1 MDFLVDLVKNV
12 YLCWAI
18 VCVLII
24 TNIITL
30 IKYLNAKKRK
40 ALKEE
45 LYEIENSSS
54 SSDDES
60 NSELGSIIDKMQ
72 KDMEVK
78 PEQVVAN
85 FEQEQ
90 EENAII
96 SYQELVNCVKNN
108 KIQVIEDDAGDI
120 DYVKELEQEINEE
133 PVTIPYKNSSSSK
146 THLDV
151 IDELDNVK
159 KFTSSEVISPVY
171 GRMSDPKYPNM
182 ENYSNENSLKLGEN
196 TMDLE
201 PISEEIKK
209 NEDFLK
215 ALIEFRN
222 NL

>member
-1 MDFLVDLVKNV
+1 MKHYLQFLKQFLKHIYYYLKIKYFELHNCQIGLLLIQKYSRLNFLFNNV

-18 VCVLII
+18 VGVLII

-45 LYEIENSSS
+45 LYEIENTNS
-54 SSDDES
+54 SSDEES

-133 PVTIPYKNSSSSK
+133 TVTVPYKNSNSSK

-151 IDELDNVK
+151 IDELDK
-159 KFTSSEVISPVY
+159 KKIYKFRGYFTSIWTYE
-171 GRMSDPKYPNM
+171 
-182 ENYSNENSLKLGEN
+182 
-196 TMDLE
+196 
-201 PISEEIKK
+201 
-209 NEDFLK
+209 
-215 ALIEFRN
+215 
-222 NL
+222 

>member
-1 MDFLVDLVKNV
+1 MLK
-12 YLCWAI
+12 
-18 VCVLII
+18 II
-24 TNIITL
+24 
-30 IKYLNAKKRK
+30 R
-40 ALKEE
+40 
-45 LYEIENSSS
+45 
-54 SSDDES
+54 
-60 NSELGSIIDKMQ
+60 
-72 KDMEVK
+72 
-78 PEQVVAN
+78 
-85 FEQEQ
+85 
-90 EENAII
+90 
-96 SYQELVNCVKNN
+96 
-108 KIQVIEDDAGDI
+108 
-120 DYVKELEQEINEE
+120 LEQEINEE

-215 ALIEFRN
+215 NLVEFRK